1 MDMTKKFQH
10 VFPVGVGCN
19 MAAGLSRIGL
29 REYSGPFDWIMAGM
43 DDVITLLDTDFA
55 DFLNPEYLKSTPV
68 PFNAGKCINTKF
80 EMIQFV
86 HDFAPEEDAPP
97 LSEQLGAVQA
107 KYQRRIDYY
116 MQALKEPTL
125 VCRLE
130 YGGKED
136 YWRKNYHRVSE
147 FFKKFNP
154 ENELIIIS
162 YGEPNTK
169 LDADF
174 PMYFC
179 EEIYDD
185 HVLGYFI
192 ETNDELSAFLHR
204 EDLIPIEQRA
214 KNLRFFIDKQ
224 LPANRDIS
232 VNEVRIARDKLQK
245 ENTVWQD
252 WMNDLH
258 RSDSYIERLKAEGIK
273 KVGFIGCTQFFEPLV
288 DQLRAADISCE
299 FVMSWNLFGKGDL
312 AHGVPIYCPQELFR
326 PQETEEERKKRTE
339 EFMQL
344 PEAQRELYWQKR
356 FASMPKVKEVDA
368 IIGVD
373 VANTNWLG
381 KARAFLSCKL
391 YMIFELWSN

>member
-10 VFPVGVGCN
+10 VFAIGAGCN

-29 REYSGPFDWIMAGM
+29 REYSGPFDWIIAGM
-43 DDVITLLDTDFA
+43 EDIITLIDTDFA
-55 DFLNPEYLKSTPV
+55 DYLNPEYLELDPI
-68 PFNAGKCINTKF
+68 PFNAGKRKNIKF
-80 EMIQFV
+80 DMIRFV

-97 LSEQLGAVQA
+97 LSEQIGAVQA
-107 KYQRRIDYY
+107 KYQRRIDYF
-116 MQALKEPTL
+116 MQAIKEPTL
-125 VCRLE
+125 LCRFE
-130 YGGKED
+130 YGESED
-136 YWRKNYHRVSE
+136 YWRKNYHRVSG

-179 EEIYDD
+179 SEENDD
-185 HVLGYFI
+185 HVLGYFL
-192 ETNDELSAFLHR
+192 ESNDELSALLHR
-204 EDLIPIEQRA
+204 EDLIPSSQRQ

-224 LPANRDIS
+224 LTSNRDIS
-232 VNEVRIARDKLQK
+232 TNEIRIARDKLQMDQK
-245 ENTVWQD
+245 IWKAWLANLQ
-252 WMNDLH
+252 
-258 RSDSYIERLKAEGIK
+258 SADSYIERLKAEGVN
-273 KVGFIGCTQFFEPLV
+273 KVGIFGYNNFFESLV

-299 FVMSWNLFGKGDL
+299 FVMSWNLFGKGEL

-391 YMIFELWSN
+391 YMISELWSN